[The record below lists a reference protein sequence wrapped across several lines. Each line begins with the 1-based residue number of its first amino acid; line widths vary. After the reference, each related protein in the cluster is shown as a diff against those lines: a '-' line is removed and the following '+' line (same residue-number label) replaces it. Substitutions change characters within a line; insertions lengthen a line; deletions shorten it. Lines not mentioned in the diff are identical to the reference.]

1 MQHVFSGRTHPN
13 EFSLGSEVVVVN
25 LDVLVG
31 SNVLDERV
39 YAAAAVLCSTRK
51 VDAVVGGPPCCTNS
65 IFLRERGGHEAS
77 GGSGGALDPLGVEQA
92 Y

>member
-1 MQHVFSGRTHPN
+1 MQHVFSGRTRPN

-39 YAAAAVLCSTRK
+39 YAAAAALCSTRK
-51 VDAVVGGPPCCTNS
+51 VDAVVGGRPCCANS
-65 IFLRERGGHEAS
+65 IFCAREGIMKLRE
-77 GGSGGALDPLGVEQA
+77 ALVEP
-92 Y
+92 